1 MAYFNEDNVT
11 EQMCIVTHRG
21 HEPYHTNL
29 KQEIIIT
36 KGNRRM
42 DLAFEERK
50 VGRRLSGKPTTK
62 GVYINSGRKI
72 VIE

>member
-11 EQMCIVTHRG
+11 ELMCIVTHRD
-21 HEPYHTNL
+21 EPYHTNL